1 MELLHDSVEAHFSRN
16 LAVLLAFIMVFT
28 KTMPAGKE
36 GDTNST
42 NAAQRTTFRPPWVK
56 DGPSPLPTPS
66 APWTLN
72 KSNRRESNTSE
83 NSSEYNPLAEVQLR
97 KASLK
102 KAPSQENGERERK
115 NKILAGV
122 QLRKTSVQTKEPQ
135 ENGAAKESFFQK
147 PALKPVPQR
156 EKTPPKKDYKLH
168 NLPQL
173 QKVSERVLKSP
184 PRKPSVVEDEDDDED
199 TFSSEEEAEIDKRRK
214 LTEVDT

>member
-83 NSSEYNPLAEVQLR
+83 NSSEYNP
-97 KASLK
+97 
-102 KAPSQENGERERK
+102 
-115 NKILAGV
+115 LAGV